1 MTKDRTFQQVGSTLS
16 FPGKHVVGVLDS
28 LQEAEQAVQA
38 LVDAGYH
45 VEDMALIPSQD
56 FPSALQEHLRKEG
69 RFWQMMHQLQVTTD
83 EGSLGELLE
92 AWTRQGS
99 AIISL
104 YVSQREHIDEVSALL
119 FNHGARLI
127 KYVGN
132 WWVEDL
138 FPPIKEENVSAEATT
153 GWGYEPESDD
163 QQPGQA
169 LQPSASTRSQDWG
182 REQAG
187 QVPGQQSWP
196 TTSKDFDHASGV
208 TGYDGGTIQEE
219 QEKQNE
225 QEIQKMNIEHSHQT
239 NTAQY
244 TGKPGVEAPTIGL
257 DSGSAWSPNM
267 DL

>member
-56 FPSALQEHLRKEG
+56 FPSALQEHVRKEG

-92 AWTRQGS
+92 ASARPGS

-104 YVSQREHIDEVSALL
+104 YVPQHEHIDEVSALL
-119 FNHGARLI
+119 FNQGARLV

-132 WWVEDL
+132 WSVEDL
-138 FPPIKEENVSAEATT
+138 FPPSKEENVSAEATT
-153 GWGYEPESDD
+153 GLGYEPESDD
-163 QQPGQA
+163 QQPGEA
-169 LQPSASTRSQDWG
+169 LQQSDSTRSQDWG

-187 QVPGQQSWP
+187 QVPGQQSGP

-208 TGYDGGTIQEE
+208 TDYDGDITQEE
-219 QEKQNE
+219 QEG
-225 QEIQKMNIEHSHQT
+225 QKMNIEQSHQT
-239 NTAQY
+239 NTDQY
-244 TGKPGVEAPTIGL
+244 TGKPGVKAPSFGL
-257 DSGSAWSPNM
+257 DQGSAWSYNM